1 MNLTRPAGAWARPWP
16 SAAATETADRR
27 MGDIERRVDDLDRKL
42 DNRFMWLLA
51 AFAAGFMALGGLILN
66 RTDATNERLG
76 AKIDAINEHLAA
88 KIDGVDA
95 RLGGKIDGVSQR
107 VSDLSERT
115 ARIETRTSPK
125 P

>member
-1 MNLTRPAGAWARPWP
+1 MTMTRPVGPWARPRP
-16 SAAATETADRR
+16 SAAAAESADRR
-27 MGDIERRVDDLDRKL
+27 MGELERRVDDLDRKL

-76 AKIDAINEHLAA
+76 AKIDAVSERLSAR
-88 KIDGVDA
+88 IDSVDR
-95 RLGGKIDGVSQR
+95 RLSE
-107 VSDLSERT
+107 LSERT
-115 ARIETRTSPK
+115 ARIETRISPK

>member
-1 MNLTRPAGAWARPWP
+1 MSMTRPVGPWVRPRP
-16 SAAATETADRR
+16 SAAATDTAGRR
-27 MGDIERRVDDLDRKL
+27 NDVERRIGEVERRLEDLDHKL

-76 AKIDAINEHLAA
+76 AKIDAVSE
-88 KIDGVDA
+88 
-95 RLGGKIDGVSQR
+95 RLGGRMDTMSQR
-107 VSDLSERT
+107 LSELSERT
-115 ARIETRTSPK
+115 ARIEVRTSPK

>member
-1 MNLTRPAGAWARPWP
+1 MSVARPVGPWVRPRP
-16 SAAATETADRR
+16 SASAPAAAERRGGDLDRR

-76 AKIDAINEHLAA
+76 AKIDAVGE
-88 KIDGVDA
+88 
-95 RLGGKIDGVSQR
+95 RLGARMDTTNQR
-107 VSDLSERT
+107 LSELSERT
-115 ARIETRTSPK
+115 ARIEARTSPK